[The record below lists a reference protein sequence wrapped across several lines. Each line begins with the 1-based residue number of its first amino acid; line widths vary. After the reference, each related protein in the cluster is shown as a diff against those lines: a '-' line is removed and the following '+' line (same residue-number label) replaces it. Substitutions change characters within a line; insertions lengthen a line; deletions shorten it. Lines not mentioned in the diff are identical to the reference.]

1 MGRRLQGRFQASTTL
16 NKQHITS
23 GNGNF
28 EFLKSRKFIPATG
41 KQQRQALQL
50 NTPPDSVGQQKQPH
64 PEEFQNKRQPRKG
77 NSNPEISR
85 PIYQD
90 QPRNPEYR
98 RGYGVSNPE
107 TQRWKLKQQHQF
119 EGIANGRRNVNS
131 VFSNQ
136 KRRTEVCFQGNRRVP
151 NVLWKS
157 GLREPKTTSVRHR
170 KIFSLFVDNIPHGLA
185 RTTVRRMFESCG
197 EVVDLFISAKTR
209 KYTKA
214 CFGFVR
220 YGSFNE
226 ASKAITEL
234 NDFMIQGKQ
243 LSVALAKYEK
253 DGTPVSL
260 TAEMA
265 KKSEATIRKISNPAY
280 RDSRRYSEVVAGA
293 QKQRLESKKA
303 EEEHVIP
310 VTHSLKVSEN
320 VQNAGLLQMAIIA
333 ENTEVIQLPHVR
345 AAVAAS
351 KVNESGLFSLSPTKI
366 LITFS
371 CEIDARNAVNMDSP
385 LWDVFDDI
393 RMWSEGEFFDDRLV
407 WIDCI
412 GLHPLCYSK
421 ENLKIIGE
429 LWGPIIHIDSKVQG
443 VERITGARI
452 LIRTKSQNKID
463 NRIKLL
469 YEHGSCDVWVKE
481 QYNSCAQR
489 YPNGDDIVEKPT
501 LEHEVNVVNGTV
513 KCPYDPLVEDLNVGT
528 KRGEDGCWVDPVIL
542 TENIDWFD
550 VDSTDSRQNL
560 IVSTP
565 MSTNMSSRPRG
576 RPKKHSDCG
585 RIEARKTWE
594 TAQKL
599 GISTDDEEAVLSGLR
614 KSKRIMIME
623 GKGE

>member
-1 MGRRLQGRFQASTTL
+1 M
-16 NKQHITS
+16 
-23 GNGNF
+23 
-28 EFLKSRKFIPATG
+28 
-41 KQQRQALQL
+41 
-50 NTPPDSVGQQKQPH
+50 
-64 PEEFQNKRQPRKG
+64 
-77 NSNPEISR
+77 
-85 PIYQD
+85 
-90 QPRNPEYR
+90 
-98 RGYGVSNPE
+98 
-107 TQRWKLKQQHQF
+107 
-119 EGIANGRRNVNS
+119 
-131 VFSNQ
+131 
-136 KRRTEVCFQGNRRVP
+136 
-151 NVLWKS
+151 
-157 GLREPKTTSVRHR
+157 
-170 KIFSLFVDNIPHGLA
+170 
-185 RTTVRRMFESCG
+185 RRMFERCG

-220 YGSFNE
+220 YGSFAE

-234 NDFMIQGKQ
+234 NEFTIQGKQ
-243 LSVALAKYEK
+243 LTVALAKYEK

-260 TAEMA
+260 APEKA
-265 KKSEATIRKISNPAY
+265 KKSEAKTRKISNPAY

-293 QKQRLESKKA
+293 QKQRRDLESKMA

-333 ENTEVIQLPHVR
+333 ENTEVFQLPQIR
-345 AAVAAS
+345 ATVAAS
-351 KVNESGLFSLSPTKI
+351 KVNETGLFLLSPTKL
-366 LITFS
+366 LITFC

-469 YEHGSCDVWVKE
+469 YDHGSCDVWVKE
-481 QYNSCAQR
+481 HYGSCAQR
-489 YPNGDDIVEKPT
+489 YPNGDDTVEKRT
-501 LEHEVNVVNGTV
+501 LEVNVVNGTLQ
-513 KCPYDPLVEDLNVGT
+513 CPYDPLVEDLNVGT
-528 KRGEDGCWVDPVIL
+528 KSGEDWCWVDPIIS
-542 TENIDWFD
+542 TENIDWID